1 MQNKQNESF
10 LDYAKRIV
18 TDENI
23 SEYGIQRVYQMLFD
37 DDMISY
43 DNAQRQLRGIKRF
56 LLECERDSIKEIS
69 EL

>member
-1 MQNKQNESF
+1 MQNKKNESF

-56 LLECERDSIKEIS
+56 TLI
-69 EL
+69 